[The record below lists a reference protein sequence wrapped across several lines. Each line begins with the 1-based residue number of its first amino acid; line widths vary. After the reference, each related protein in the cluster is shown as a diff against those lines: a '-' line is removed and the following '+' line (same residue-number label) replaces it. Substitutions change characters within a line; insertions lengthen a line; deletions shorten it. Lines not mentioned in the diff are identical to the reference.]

1 MKQEEIRELSTEDL
15 KERLVEEKA
24 QYVKAQL
31 HHAVSPIE
39 NVQTIKQNRKTI
51 ARLNTEIR
59 KRELEA
65 ANK

>member
-15 KERLVEEKA
+15 KERLEEEKA

-39 NVQTIKQNRKTI
+39 NVQTIKQNRKSI

>member
-24 QYVKAQL
+24 RYVKTEL